1 VPINLFLRRP
11 YWGGVFLCHSEFATD
26 NFCQLGY
33 SKQAPDNKRS
43 FEMSKHAIDCVTFK
57 LKPGT
62 SVDTLMKESAALS
75 EWIKTKP
82 GFVSRRM
89 GVDENG
95 VWMDTTEWDSM
106 ANLKATSDAFMTAP
120 EASGMMAIVDQ
131 ASVGGYHIEVED
143 TLD

>member
-1 VPINLFLRRP
+1 
-11 YWGGVFLCHSEFATD
+11 
-26 NFCQLGY
+26 
-33 SKQAPDNKRS
+33 
-43 FEMSKHAIDCVTFK
+43 
-57 LKPGT
+57 
-62 SVDTLMKESAALS
+62 MKESAALS